1 MGKRIA
7 SILSQMT
14 LEEKIA
20 LCSGQDSWHTKV
32 LERFGVSGIMMTD
45 GPHGLRK
52 QYYASNLEN
61 LNESVPA
68 TCFPAAVSTGSS
80 WDVKLL
86 EQMGRAMGEEAL
98 EQGVSLI
105 LGPGLNIKRNPLC
118 GRNFEYFSEDPILSG
133 KMAGGLIRGIQSQGV
148 GACMK
153 HFAAN
158 NQEYKRFTS
167 DSVADERTLREIY
180 LAGFEI
186 AAKGGKPRSVMCG
199 YNRLNGTHCSENH
212 WLLTRILR
220 EEWGWDGMVVSD
232 WGAMVDRVESF
243 RAGCDLNMPGGSDF
257 MEAEALRQVKS
268 GKLAPEAVDRAAGRV
283 LKLMLQ
289 SQPARRSQPAFDRE
303 AHHQLAR
310 EIAGRSAVLLKNEGG
325 VLPLKEGQRVALIGD
340 MAKNFRY
347 QGAGSSHIN
356 PTRLTSLYEAL
367 EAENEDLRAKVAELE
382 RSARTTDALQR
393 ENQRLE
399 ALTGLKQ
406 EREDF
411 QLVSAYVIT
420 WDSND
425 WTSSFTI
432 NKGSRSGIAVD
443 MVVITAQKEVVGLVT
458 EVGANWAT
466 VTTVLDSSLEIS
478 ANIASSGHKGMVQ
491 GAYTTGSEGMLRM
504 DYLPTDAV
512 IRNNDQ
518 VVTAGSTLYPRDLIL
533 GYVANAGFNA
543 TGVSKFAILTPAAD
557 FGELEQVY
565 ILTDYVNE

>member
-1 MGKRIA
+1 MKRA
-7 SILSQMT
+7 FSSKVKVVL
-14 LEEKIA
+14 A
-20 LCSGQDSWHTKV
+20 LAV
-32 LERFGVSGIMMTD
+32 V
-45 GPHGLRK
+45 
-52 QYYASNLEN
+52 
-61 LNESVPA
+61 
-68 TCFPAAVSTGSS
+68 AAVVLALLGS
-80 WDVKLL
+80 
-86 EQMGRAMGEEAL
+86 
-98 EQGVSLI
+98 
-105 LGPGLNIKRNPLC
+105 LGK
-118 GRNFEYFSEDPILSG
+118 
-133 KMAGGLIRGIQSQGV
+133 
-148 GACMK
+148 GA
-153 HFAAN
+153 
-158 NQEYKRFTS
+158 T
-167 DSVADERTLREIY
+167 V
-180 LAGFEI
+180 
-186 AAKGGKPRSVMCG
+186 
-199 YNRLNGTHCSENH
+199 
-212 WLLTRILR
+212 
-220 EEWGWDGMVVSD
+220 
-232 WGAMVDRVESF
+232 
-243 RAGCDLNMPGGSDF
+243 
-257 MEAEALRQVKS
+257 
-268 GKLAPEAVDRAAGRV
+268 PE
-283 LKLMLQ
+283 
-289 SQPARRSQPAFDRE
+289 
-303 AHHQLAR
+303 
-310 EIAGRSAVLLKNEGG
+310 
-325 VLPLKEGQRVALIGD
+325 RVAQAIMTPLRTGVNGLVQQ
-340 MAKNFRY
+340 AQKLYGYVFR
-347 QGAGSSHIN
+347 
-356 PTRLTSLYEAL
+356 YEAL